1 MDTSIRESVWNKGG
15 PVEKVKGESLFR
27 ITVSQLKKNKGA
39 MTGGVII
46 LIFIFSAIFAP
57 FLAPY
62 DPLDSNL
69 EETLQSYN
77 YKHWLGTDEQGR
89 DILSRIIYGGRMS
102 LAIGVIAVVIANA
115 LGVLLGL
122 ISGFMGGKVDN
133 IIMRFMDILLA
144 FPGMLLALAIVS
156 ALGPGIINLM
166 IAIGVYSV
174 PTFARVVRGSVL
186 AVKEMEFVDAARA
199 IGQNDVLIALSHIL
213 PNCIGPV
220 LVLSTLRIATAILTG
235 AGLSF
240 LGLGPQPPT
249 PEWGSMLSSGRTYL
263 RIAPWVA
270 TFPGLAIMFVVL
282 GFNIFGDGL
291 RDAMDPRLKT

>member
-1 MDTSIRESVWNKGG
+1 MDKNEVTI
-15 PVEKVKGESLFR
+15 KGESLFR
-27 ITVSQLKKNKGA
+27 IAISQLRRNKGA
-39 MTGGVII
+39 MVGGTVV
-46 LIFIFSAIFAP
+46 LLFIFTAVFAP
-57 FLAPY
+57 LIAPY

-69 EETLQSYN
+69 DEALQSHS

-102 LAIGVIAVVIANA
+102 LAIGVIAVAISSV

-133 IIMRFMDILLA
+133 VIMRFMDILMA

-156 ALGPGIINLM
+156 ALGPGTFNLM
-166 IAIGVYSV
+166 IALGVYSV
-174 PTFARVVRGSVL
+174 PFFARVVRGSVL
-186 AVKEMEFVDAARA
+186 SVREMEYVEAAKA
-199 IGQNDVLIALSHIL
+199 IGQSNFFIVFSHIL
-213 PNCIGPV
+213 PNCVGPI
-220 LVLSTLRIATAILTG
+220 LVLATLRIAIAILNG

-249 PEWGSMLSSGRTYL
+249 PEWGAMLSSGRTYL

-270 TFPGLAIMFVVL
+270 TYPGFAIMLVVL
-282 GFNIFGDGL
+282 GFNVFGDGL
-291 RDAMDPRLKT
+291 RDALDPRLKT